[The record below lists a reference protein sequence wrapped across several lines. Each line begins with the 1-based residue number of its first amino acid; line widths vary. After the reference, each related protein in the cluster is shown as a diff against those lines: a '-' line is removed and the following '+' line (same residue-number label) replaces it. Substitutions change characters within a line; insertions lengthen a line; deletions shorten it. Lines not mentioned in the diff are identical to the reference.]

1 MSARKVG
8 PAGEERKGEEKKVEP
23 AGVKQE
29 EKKVEEFGA
38 EMYLESAKALRQVGA
53 RVVLSVG
60 AAILI
65 WIFGNLIF
73 LPIAKGMAQQFMG
86 YPVHSI
92 ISFIIVVALAIV
104 IFTVFIDI
112 RRLTGG
118 IAGVLAY
125 HFGKASGEVSI
136 ETYNSYRAALDGVL
150 YVIVVSLAYLLFAGY
165 LAEIHPAIPAILL
178 ILIVVWAI
186 FALWRSCRA
195 IAKVI
200 SRYTSKWAE
209 ELEKQVKKA

>member
-1 MSARKVG
+1 MSVKKEEPPRKIESTS
-8 PAGEERKGEEKKVEP
+8 AERKGEEKK
-23 AGVKQE
+23 AN
-29 EKKVEEFGA
+29 EFGT

-53 RVVLSVG
+53 RVVLSLG

-73 LPIAKGMAQQFMG
+73 IPIAKDVTQQLLG

-92 ISFIIVVALAIV
+92 ISFIIVIALAII
-104 IFTVFIDI
+104 IFTVFIDV

-125 HFGKASGEVSI
+125 HFGKAGGEASI
-136 ETYNSYRAALDGVL
+136 QTYHNYRTALDGIL

-165 LAEIHPAIPAILL
+165 LAEIHAAIPAILL
-178 ILIVVWAI
+178 ILIVIWAI

-195 IAKVI
+195 IASVI
-200 SRYTSKWAE
+200 GRYTSRWAD
-209 ELEKQVKKA
+209 ELEKRVKKT